1 MTSTYKDNL
10 EGYTVQLE
18 NTHTAEYRD
27 AERQAARL
35 AGEIEGNVT
44 SRANVELEN
53 GDEEEAFSAVHR
65 PPPAA
70 MRQVLH
76 SMTSSPT
83 QKHENDICFFC
94 RTHMRVASTFHPE
107 EGQAVE
113 TPPPAHNRTSQI
125 LNRQPIQVLT
135 EIRLRHK
142 GHIQPL
148 FFYL

>member
-1 MTSTYKDNL
+1 MSSLLGQNEAKYGVTSTYKDNL

-70 MRQVLH
+70 
-76 SMTSSPT
+76 
-83 QKHENDICFFC
+83 
-94 RTHMRVASTFHPE
+94 
-107 EGQAVE
+107 
-113 TPPPAHNRTSQI
+113 TPFT
-125 LNRQPIQVLT
+125 
-135 EIRLRHK
+135 
-142 GHIQPL
+142 
-148 FFYL
+148 